1 MPAVGGT
8 MAAMQFP
15 FSDREAA
22 GRLLGEA
29 VVQALRQQRLEKQPT
44 VVLALTRG
52 GVPVGVQVARALGC
66 SWEPLVVRK
75 VAAPL
80 QSELAVGAVADGDP
94 PVTVMDRQTMTM
106 CGVDEAWVQAH
117 AQEQIPELLRRR
129 KLFFGD
135 RPRLSLRGQT
145 AVVVDDGIA
154 TGATVRAAVQVVRAR
169 QAARVVVATPVAP
182 AGVVSVLRAMVDGVV
197 CLRTP
202 ENFAAVG
209 WHYVRF
215 PQVQDDEVCAAF
227 KTVAEAL
234 P

>member
-29 VVQALRQQRLEKQPT
+29 VVQALRQQRLENQPT

-52 GVPVGVQVARALGC
+52 GVPVG
-66 SWEPLVVRK
+66 
-75 VAAPL
+75 
-80 QSELAVGAVADGDP
+80 AVADGD
-94 PVTVMDRQTMTM
+94 
-106 CGVDEAWVQAH
+106 
-117 AQEQIPELLRRR
+117 
-129 KLFFGD
+129 
-135 RPRLSLRGQT
+135 
-145 AVVVDDGIA
+145 
-154 TGATVRAAVQVVRAR
+154 
-169 QAARVVVATPVAP
+169 
-182 AGVVSVLRAMVDGVV
+182 V